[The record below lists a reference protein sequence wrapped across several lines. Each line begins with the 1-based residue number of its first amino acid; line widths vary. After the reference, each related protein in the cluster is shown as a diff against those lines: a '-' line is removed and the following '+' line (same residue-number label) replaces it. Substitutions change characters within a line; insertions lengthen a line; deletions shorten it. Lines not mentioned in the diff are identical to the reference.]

1 MQIKKHLLC
10 TLFLNCPWVSCL
22 HASSGT
28 LNTMSYKLNFQR
40 LFYGTI
46 VKYNS
51 LLKII
56 HINFKLVQKYERG
69 CVHSRKKHA
78 VLGLNMANLLL
89 SIKGILQSWSCRPN
103 HLFNYFLGHC
113 NPASAPV
120 QFYCEFSKWRI
131 LVEYDVKNRTLCG
144 FDLKNLMMEV
154 LHRLS
159 SHLFSNF

>member
-28 LNTMSYKLNFQR
+28 LNTLSYKLNFQR
-40 LFYGTI
+40 LFYDTI
-46 VKYNS
+46 VKYNF
-51 LLKII
+51 II
-56 HINFKLVQKYERG
+56 ENNSHKFKLVQKYKRG

-120 QFYCEFSKWRI
+120 QFYCDFGKWRHPI
-131 LVEYDVKNRTLCG
+131 RWIWREEQDFVWIRSKKFNDGG
-144 FDLKNLMMEV
+144 FAQIIQ
-154 LHRLS
+154 S
-159 SHLFSNF
+159 SFQ

>member
-1 MQIKKHLLC
+1 MQIKKHFLC

-120 QFYCEFSKWRI
+120 QFYCEFGKWRHPI
-131 LVEYDVKNRTLCG
+131 GWIWREEQDFAWIRSKKFNDGG
-144 FDLKNLMMEV
+144 FAQIIQ
-154 LHRLS
+154 S
-159 SHLFSNF
+159 SLQ